1 MHAKIAVIGNRIVN
15 ADLLSSCEQARKL
28 FAVFQAVTLKAESF
42 VPRLSALVGYFEYF
56 FGILCYY

>member
-1 MHAKIAVIGNRIVN
+1 M
-15 ADLLSSCEQARKL
+15 DLLSSCELARKL
-28 FAVFQAVTLKAESF
+28 LAVFQAVTLKAESF